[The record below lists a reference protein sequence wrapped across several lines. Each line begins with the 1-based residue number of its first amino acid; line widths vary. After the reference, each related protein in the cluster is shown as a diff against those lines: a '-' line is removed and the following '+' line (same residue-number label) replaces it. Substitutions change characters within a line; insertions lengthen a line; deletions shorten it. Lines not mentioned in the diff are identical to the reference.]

1 MAKAVDEVP
10 WDVRV
15 TNLSDDYIACRES
28 HDWKFRGDFPEEMR
42 GNRVIVFRRR
52 HECARCGTKR
62 SVWWNAIMWRPVS
75 RSYDHP
81 DDYKLT
87 GEAVDRGAINRERLM
102 RTNPEFF
109 SWLNPETANPETANG
124 NKRRTRAKSAA

>member
-1 MAKAVDEVP
+1 MSKVDEVP

-15 TNLSDDYIACRES
+15 SNLSDDFLVCRTER
-28 HDWKFRGDFPEEMR
+28 HDWMFRGDFPEDES
-42 GNRVIVFRRR
+42 GGRVLVFRRR

-81 DDYKLT
+81 HDYKLT
-87 GEAVDRGAINRERLM
+87 GEAVDRAAINREHLM
-102 RTNPEFF
+102 RTNPDFF
-109 SWLNPETANPETANG
+109 SWLKPETANG